1 MDFLILSFKDI
12 RIVHFIFT
20 DQFVLQ
26 MESEDIWSGPH
37 FFRLFEDQVFV
48 LGLKSSTRH
57 GITQLGIIMR
67 VWYVFSVNKSVITVN
82 I

>member
-12 RIVHFIFT
+12 RIVTIIFT
-20 DQFVLQ
+20 DQFV
-26 MESEDIWSGPH
+26 WSGPH
-37 FFRLFEDQVFV
+37 FFMLFEDQVFV

-57 GITQLGIIMR
+57 GITQLGMIMR
-67 VWYVFSVNKSVITVN
+67 VWYVFSVNESVITVN